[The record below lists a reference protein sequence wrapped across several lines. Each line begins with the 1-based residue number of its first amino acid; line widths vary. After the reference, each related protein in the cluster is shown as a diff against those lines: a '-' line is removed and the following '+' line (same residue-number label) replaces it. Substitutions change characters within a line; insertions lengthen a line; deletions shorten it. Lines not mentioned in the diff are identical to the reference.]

1 MQARTKAHKDA
12 YARTYGGTDART
24 EGRTDARTHA
34 RKCGCVVCA
43 RAGQRAP
50 AASAAPVQV
59 LDALV
64 TNAMHRSVRAAGL
77 DLDTRR
83 AAKGRYLDF
92 GPEHR
97 LGVGNVRFV
106 MEVITVSLEAF
117 VGLDAQV
124 HEEPT
129 VASPAYS
136 RRSAIGQSH
145 RRTVLYARWN
155 LDRER

>member
-1 MQARTKAHKDA
+1 MFGHVLSTVFGELTQQIARGVVEL
-12 YARTYGGTDART
+12 GGYVDHQVH
-24 EGRTDARTHA
+24 EEI
-34 RKCGCVVCA
+34 
-43 RAGQRAP
+43 
-50 AASAAPVQV
+50 AATAAVEV

-77 DLDTRR
+77 DFDTRR

-136 RRSAIGQSH
+136 RRSTISETH